1 MYPPRVSV
9 VIPTRNSE
17 KYLREALESILA
29 QTFANF
35 EVLIVD
41 DNSTDGTLDIIRSY
55 TDSRIAVLKGPGKGL
70 AAALNFA
77 YRQARGE
84 FIARMDADDIAE
96 ATRLGKQVAF
106 LDEHLDVGVCGT
118 KFQQFM
124 DGDAIHHHME
134 NVRYTDMLMG
144 CYIGHPTAMLRRQLF
159 IENNLFYD
167 ESMRFSEDYD
177 LWTRAIRVMK
187 LGNVQEILLRY
198 RRHTESVSIAHMDEM
213 HRLDVGVKLRM
224 IGYLVGDLSPA
235 DIEQVTAMLGG
246 KSANEVARLDMLAKL
261 MASIKYPDLCSP
273 LELASV
279 FHRIKPLAKD
289 DFIRLCKDVIAE
301 IPVFIISFN
310 HLTYLQR
317 SIAYFERAGFKNIH
331 VIDNASSYPQL
342 VEYLRASPH
351 KVHYMGINYKHTVL
365 FDSLK
370 FKELVDFSYFI
381 LTDPDVVPI
390 EECPF
395 DFLYAFFDV
404 LLSYPEKNKI
414 GFSLKLDDLPDHYE
428 LKENVLKWEGRFYEK
443 SKSHGSLTIYDAPV
457 DTTFALYRPR
467 KEWRTSDFFSAF
479 RMGYPYEARHLPW
492 YRDLSKLTSEE
503 IYYRSLDQGSSNW
516 NGTMSAEQLHK
527 KYGTGAA
534 SEANNASENAAN
546 VDSSKVKDSD
556 SRAALR
562 GTFGDTFQRRR
573 IGELRGYF
581 LNGRWPLLNLQTIPG
596 ESICTTLYV
605 FGKLPLMSKTTDH
618 RHHTYRV
625 FGVLAI
631 WKKDKKDVE

>member
-29 QTFANF
+29 QTFTNF

-41 DNSTDGTLDIIRSY
+41 DNSTDGTLDIVRSY
-55 TDSRIAVLKGPGKGL
+55 ADPRIAVLKGPGKGL

-198 RRHTESVSIAHMDEM
+198 RRHAESVSIAHMDEM

-224 IGYLVGDLSPA
+224 IGYLVGDLSPTE
-235 DIEQVTAMLGG
+235 IEQITAMLRGQ
-246 KSANEVARLDMLAKL
+246 SINEADRLDVLTKL
-261 MASIKYPDLCSP
+261 MNSIKYPDLCSP
-273 LELASV
+273 FELAAV
-279 FHRIKPLAKD
+279 FHQIKPLAKD
-289 DFIRLCKDVIAE
+289 GFIRLCKDVIAE

-317 SIAYFERAGFKNIH
+317 SIAYFEKAGFKNIH

-351 KVHYMGINYKHTVL
+351 KVHYMGVNYKHTVL
-365 FDSLK
+365 FDSLR
-370 FKELVDFSYFI
+370 FKELVDSSYFI
-381 LTDPDVVPI
+381 LTDPDVLPI
-390 EECPF
+390 EECPV
-395 DFLYAFFDV
+395 DFLYEFFDV
-404 LLSYPEKNKI
+404 LLSHPEKNKV

-443 SKSHGSLTIYDAPV
+443 SKSHGSITIYDAPV

-534 SEANNASENAAN
+534 PNADKASQDAASAN
-546 VDSSKVKDSD
+546 VDQESVPQV
-556 SRAALR
+556 ALH
-562 GTFGDTFQRRR
+562 GTFGDTFKRRR

-581 LNGRWPLLNLQTIPG
+581 LNGRWPLLNLQTVPG
-596 ESICTTLYV
+596 VSICTTLYV
-605 FGKLPLMSKTTDH
+605 FGRLPLMSKTTDD

-625 FGVLAI
+625 FSALPI

>member
-17 KYLREALESILA
+17 KYLKEALDSILG
-29 QTFANF
+29 QTFTDF
-35 EVLIVD
+35 ELLIVD
-41 DNSTDGTLDIIRSY
+41 DNSTDGTLDLIRGY
-55 TDSRIAVLKGPGKGL
+55 EDARITVLKGPGKGL

-77 YRQARGE
+77 FREARGE

-134 NVRYTDMLMG
+134 NVRYADMLMG
-144 CYIGHPTAMLRRQLF
+144 CYIAHPTAMLRRQLF
-159 IENNLFYD
+159 VENNLFYD

-177 LWTRAIRVMK
+177 LWTRAIRVTK

-198 RRHTESVSIAHMDEM
+198 RRHNESASIAHMDEM

-224 IGYLVGDLSPA
+224 IGYLVGDLPPA
-235 DIEQVTAMLGG
+235 DVEQVTAMLKGESG
-246 KSANEVARLDMLAKL
+246 NEAAKLDMLAKL
-261 MASIKYPDLCSP
+261 MASIKRPDLCSP

-279 FHRIKPLAKD
+279 FHQIKPLPKD
-289 DFIRLCKDVIAE
+289 DFVHLCKDVIRE
-301 IPVFIISFN
+301 IPIFVISFN
-310 HLTYLQR
+310 HLTYLQA
-317 SIAYFERAGFKNIH
+317 SIAYFEKAGFKNIH
-331 VIDNASSYPQL
+331 IIDNASSYPPL

-351 KVHYMGINYKHTVL
+351 RVHYMGVNYKHTVL

-370 FKELVDFSYFI
+370 FKEIVDSNYFV
-381 LTDPDVVPI
+381 LTDPDVLPVD
-390 EECPF
+390 ECPF
-395 DFLYAFFDV
+395 DFLYVFLDV
-404 LLSYPEKNKI
+404 LLSHPAKNKI

-443 SKSHGSLTIYDAPV
+443 VKEHGTLTVYDAPV

-467 KEWRTSDFFSAF
+467 EEWRTSDFFSAF

-492 YRDLSKLTSEE
+492 YRDLTKLTDEE
-503 IYYRSLDQGSSNW
+503 LFYRSLDQGSSNW

-527 KYGTGAA
+527 KYGTGVTPD
-534 SEANNASENAAN
+534 ANA
-546 VDSSKVKDSD
+546 DQ
-556 SRAALR
+556 AALDAQAALQ
-562 GTFGDTFQRRR
+562 GTFSDTFRRR
-573 IGELRGYF
+573 RVGELRGYF

-605 FGKLPLMSKTTDH
+605 FGKLPLMSKTTDAQ
-618 RHHTYRV
+618 HHVYRA
-625 FGVLAI
+625 FGVLPI
-631 WKKDKKDVE
+631 WKMIKEDIE

>member
-17 KYLREALESILA
+17 KYLKEALDSILG
-29 QTFANF
+29 QTFTDF
-35 EVLIVD
+35 ELLIVD
-41 DNSTDGTLDIIRSY
+41 DNSTDGTLDIIRGY
-55 TDSRIAVLKGPGKGL
+55 EDARITVLKGPGKGL

-77 YRQARGE
+77 YREARGE
-84 FIARMDADDIAE
+84 FIARMDADDIADL
-96 ATRLGKQVAF
+96 TRLGKQVAF

-134 NVRYTDMLMG
+134 HVRYADMLMG

-159 IENNLFYD
+159 VENNLFYD

-177 LWTRAIRVMK
+177 LWTRAIQITK
-187 LGNVQEILLRY
+187 LANVQEVLLRY
-198 RRHTESVSIAHMDEM
+198 RRHNESASIAHMDAM
-213 HRLDVGVKLRM
+213 HRLDVGVKVRM
-224 IGYLVGDLSPA
+224 IGYLVGGLSSA
-235 DIEQVTAMLGG
+235 DTEQVTAMLKGEAI
-246 KSANEVARLDMLAKL
+246 SEAARMDILVKL
-261 MASIKYPDLCSP
+261 MASIKRTDLCSP

-279 FHRIKPLAKD
+279 FHQIKPLAKD
-289 DFIRLCKDVIAE
+289 DFIRLCRDIVSK
-301 IPVFIISFN
+301 IPIFVISFN
-310 HLTYLQR
+310 HLTYLQA
-317 SIAYFERAGFKNIH
+317 SIAYFEKAGFKNIH
-331 VIDNASSYPQL
+331 IIDNASSYPPL
-342 VEYLRASPH
+342 IEYLRASPH

-370 FKELVDFSYFI
+370 FKEIVDSKYFV
-381 LTDPDVVPI
+381 LTDPDVLPV
-390 EECPF
+390 EECPL
-395 DFLYAFFDV
+395 DFLYVFFDV
-404 LLSYPEKNKI
+404 LLSHPAKNKI
-414 GFSLKLDDLPDHYE
+414 GFSLKLNDLPDHYE

-443 SKSHGSLTIYDAPV
+443 LKNHGELTVYDAPV

-467 KEWRTSDFFSAF
+467 AQWRTSDFFSAF

-492 YRDLSKLTSEE
+492 YRDLSKLTDEE

-527 KYGTGAA
+527 KYGTGVALDANSAQA
-534 SEANNASENAAN
+534 SESDALAA
-546 VDSSKVKDSD
+546 K
-556 SRAALR
+556 
-562 GTFGDTFQRRR
+562 GTFGDTFRRRR

-605 FGKLPLMSKTTDH
+605 FGKLPLMSKITDS
-618 RHHTYRV
+618 RHHMYRV
-625 FGVLAI
+625 FGVLPV
-631 WKKDKKDVE
+631 WKKEKEDIE

>member
-17 KYLREALESILA
+17 KYLKEALDSILG
-29 QTFANF
+29 QTFTDF
-35 EVLIVD
+35 ELLIVD
-41 DNSTDGTLDIIRSY
+41 DNSTDGTLEIIRGY
-55 TDSRIAVLKGPGKGL
+55 EDSRITVLKGPGKGL

-84 FIARMDADDIAE
+84 FIARMDADDIADV
-96 ATRLGKQVAF
+96 TRLGKQVAF

-134 NVRYTDMLMG
+134 NVRYVDMLMG

-159 IENNLFYD
+159 AENNLFYD

-177 LWTRAIRVMK
+177 LWTRAIRVTK

-198 RRHTESVSIAHMDEM
+198 RRHNDSVSIAHVDEM
-213 HRLDVGVKLRM
+213 HRLDVGVKIRM
-224 IGYLVGDLSPA
+224 IGYLVGDLSSA
-235 DIEQVTAMLGG
+235 DIEQITTMLRGE
-246 KSANEVARLDMLAKL
+246 SINEAARLDMLAKL
-261 MASIKYPDLCSP
+261 IACIKRPDLCSS
-273 LELASV
+273 LELVSV
-279 FHRIKPLAKD
+279 FHQIKPLTKD
-289 DFIRLCKDVIAE
+289 DFVRLCRDTISE
-301 IPVFIISFN
+301 IPIFVISFN
-310 HLTYLQR
+310 HLTYLQA
-317 SIAYFERAGFKNIH
+317 SVAYFEEAGFKNIH
-331 VIDNASSYPQL
+331 IIDNASSYPPL

-351 KVHYMGINYKHTVL
+351 RVHYMGKNYKHTVL

-370 FKELVDFSYFI
+370 FKEIVDSRYFV
-381 LTDPDVVPI
+381 LTDPDVLPV

-395 DFLYAFFDV
+395 DFLYVFLDV
-404 LLSYPEKNKI
+404 LLSHPAKNKV

-443 SKSHGSLTIYDAPV
+443 SKNHGSQIIYDAPV

-492 YRDLSKLTSEE
+492 YRDLANLTDEE

-527 KYGTGAA
+527 KYGTGTAPEA
-534 SEANNASENAAN
+534 SADQTAELEAQA
-546 VDSSKVKDSD
+546 VPQ
-556 SRAALR
+556 
-562 GTFGDTFQRRR
+562 GTFSDTFQRRR
-573 IGELRGYF
+573 VGELRGYF
-581 LNGRWPLLNLQTIPG
+581 LNGRWPLLNLQTVLG
-596 ESICTTLYV
+596 ERICTTLYV
-605 FGKLPLMSKTTDH
+605 FGRIPVMSKTTDGQSH
-618 RHHTYRV
+618 IFRV
-625 FGVLAI
+625 FGMLPV
-631 WKKDKKDVE
+631 WKKILDKKDIE

>member
-1 MYPPRVSV
+1 MHPPRVSV

-29 QTFANF
+29 QTFTNF

-55 TDSRIAVLKGPGKGL
+55 ADPRIAVLKGPGKGL

-213 HRLDVGVKLRM
+213 HRLDIGVKLRM

-351 KVHYMGINYKHTVL
+351 KVHYMGVNYKHTVL

-370 FKELVDFSYFI
+370 FKKLVDSSYFI
-381 LTDPDVVPI
+381 LTDPDVLPV

-428 LKENVLKWEGRFYEK
+428 LKENVLEWEGRFYEK
-443 SKSHGSLTIYDAPV
+443 SKAHGSLTIYDAPV
-457 DTTFALYRPR
+457 DTTFAVYRPR

-534 SEANNASENAAN
+534 SDANNASENAAD
-546 VDSSKVKDSD
+546 VDSGEVKNSD
-556 SRAALR
+556 PRAALR

-581 LNGRWPLLNLQTIPG
+581 LNGRWPLLNLQTVPG

-625 FGVLAI
+625 FGVFPV
-631 WKKDKKDVE
+631 WKEDKKDVE

>member
-1 MYPPRVSV
+1 MD
-9 VIPTRNSE
+9 
-17 KYLREALESILA
+17 SILA
-29 QTFANF
+29 QTFKDF
-35 EVLIVD
+35 ELLIVD
-41 DNSTDGTLDIIRSY
+41 DNSTDGTLDIIRDY
-55 TDSRIAVLKGPGKGL
+55 DDSRITVLKGPGKGL
-70 AAALNFA
+70 AAALNSA

-124 DGDAIHHHME
+124 DGDTIHHHME

-167 ESMRFSEDYD
+167 ETMRFSEDYD
-177 LWTRAIRVMK
+177 LWTRAIRVTR

-198 RRHTESVSIAHMDEM
+198 RRHNESVSIAHMDEM

-235 DIEQVTAMLGG
+235 DIEQVTAMLKG
-246 KSANEVARLDMLAKL
+246 KPINEVARLDMLAKL

-279 FHRIKPLAKD
+279 FHQIKPLAKD

-301 IPVFIISFN
+301 IPVFVISFN
-310 HLTYLQR
+310 HLTYLQT
-317 SIAYFERAGFKNIH
+317 SIAYFEKAGFKNIH
-331 VIDNASSYPQL
+331 VIDNASSYPPL
-342 VEYLRASPH
+342 IEYLRASPH
-351 KVHYMGINYKHTVL
+351 KVHYMGINYKHAVL

-370 FKELVDFSYFI
+370 FKEIVDSSYFV
-381 LTDPDVVPI
+381 LTDPDVLPV

-395 DFLYAFFDV
+395 DFLYDFFDV
-404 LLSYPEKNKI
+404 LLSHPEKNKI

-428 LKENVLKWEGRFYEK
+428 LKENVLKWEGRFFDK
-443 SKSHGSLTIYDAPV
+443 SKNHGSLKIYDAPV

-467 KEWRTSDFFSAF
+467 AEWRTSDFFSAF

-492 YRDLSKLTSEE
+492 YRDLSRLTDEE

-534 SEANNASENAAN
+534 PEASTTDASAADANA
-546 VDSSKVKDSD
+546 DQVKESG
-556 SRAALR
+556 AQTALQ
-562 GTFGDTFQRRR
+562 GTFSDTFRRR
-573 IGELRGYF
+573 RVGELRGYF
-581 LNGRWPLLNLQTIPG
+581 LNGRWPLLNLHTVPG

-605 FGKLPLMSKTTDH
+605 LGKLPLMSKTTDS
-618 RHHTYRV
+618 RDHTYRA
-625 FGVLAI
+625 FGVLPI
-631 WKKDKKDVE
+631 WKKDKKDIE